1 MRRFPPPI
9 LIFMLHLSLETAY
22 FSYEGA
28 SALSHHLHALEV
40 RFIAQ
45 HGAEKAARCI
55 SSIFSAEIM
64 NYYRCYHLIHADMYP
79 AAAFRCSLFSI
90 FCMHCVS
97 TASSVCVNPMTLTS
111 VPEAAA

>member
-1 MRRFPPPI
+1 
-9 LIFMLHLSLETAY
+9 
-22 FSYEGA
+22 
-28 SALSHHLHALEV
+28 
-40 RFIAQ
+40 
-45 HGAEKAARCI
+45 
-55 SSIFSAEIM
+55 M